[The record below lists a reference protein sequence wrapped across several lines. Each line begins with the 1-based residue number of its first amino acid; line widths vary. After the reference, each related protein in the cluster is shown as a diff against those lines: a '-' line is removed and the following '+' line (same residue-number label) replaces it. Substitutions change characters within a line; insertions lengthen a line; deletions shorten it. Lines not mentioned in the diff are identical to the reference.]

1 MLKIP
6 EQGILIAPAS
16 LHLPLYQA
24 IHQAKGN
31 TIGLEVYSL
40 HSFIQQ
46 FFQGQTVDEVVLLFK
61 TMKKCQ
67 ACTSSNVFYS
77 SRQSYDFIRDTLQFV
92 RYAKTYGI
100 DFHTLHENSQKEK
113 DLKEILC
120 LLEDLDVREKQK
132 SQG

>member
-61 TMKKCQ
+61 TMKKM
-67 ACTSSNVFYS
+67 SGLY
-77 SRQSYDFIRDTLQFV
+77 FIQCVLFQP
-92 RYAKTYGI
+92 AK
-100 DFHTLHENSQKEK
+100 L
-113 DLKEILC
+113 
-120 LLEDLDVREKQK
+120 
-132 SQG
+132 